1 MNDNNKKPDGNKSN
15 NQKALIIVGSVFAVL
30 FLGIIFLGSVVF
42 YFANSD
48 NSQQQVQ
55 QSKPIAKDTQPKKEE
70 AQHNQTKIT
79 KSDADKTCQDFII
92 LKNYINTKKVSII
105 DIWNYNDYLTET
117 GEGEETF
124 QWNGKNKDDDSSVLF
139 VCDVTKKDGK
149 AVVKSLAIDANLVYA
164 SP

>member
-70 AQHNQTKIT
+70 AQPNQTKIT

-117 GEGEETF
+117 GEGEATF

-149 AVVKSLAIDANLVYA
+149 TVVKSLAIDASLVYA